1 VSHRLPSAN
10 RNDQDPNVT
19 TPARIAVS
27 QSEEDTTED
36 VEGPEPEPRKNL
48 LQKMGARTPHP
59 VIWSGFGHSER
70 PKITD
75 QQLDDRPKRSDIK
88 RDSELPAQALL
99 NAVETNLRS
108 ASGLVGTFLSRMGMA
123 LERRDPLHHK
133 ERRRVIDDLFHEG
146 DRARPFV
153 ARFNALMALSVAIAT
168 LGIIADSTPVV
179 IGAMLVAPLMS
190 PVLGVSAAVV
200 MGWPGRVMRQ
210 SIMLILGATLAVGL
224 AAAISQVVPG
234 SMDPLPRELIARTSP
249 NLLDLGIA
257 LAAGAAGAYGLA
269 RRQASDALPG
279 VAVAVALVPPL
290 AVVGMALQLAEWQ
303 LALGAFFL
311 FLVNVVGIVGSGAI
325 TFIAAGLVP
334 GRRLLSGNTSIAS
347 GLRWASVAII
357 IVVLPMQFGRGSVL
371 PATDQT
377 AQAVEAVEEFVETEI
392 ISAEVVNVTVEM
404 ADGVTDIAVVLA
416 NPGLTPPV
424 TAMAQYVSEALGT
437 PIDLSL
443 QVVESETEQASVA
456 GP

>member
-1 VSHRLPSAN
+1 MSHRLPSAN

-290 AVVGMALQLAEWQ
+290 AVVGMALQLGEWQ

>member
-1 VSHRLPSAN
+1 MSHRLPSAN
-10 RNDQDPNVT
+10 RNDQDPNVK